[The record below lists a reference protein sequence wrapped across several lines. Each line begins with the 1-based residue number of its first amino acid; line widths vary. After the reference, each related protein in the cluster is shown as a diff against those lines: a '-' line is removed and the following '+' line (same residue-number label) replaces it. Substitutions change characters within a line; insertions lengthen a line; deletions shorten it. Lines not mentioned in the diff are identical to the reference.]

1 MQTLRLCPY
10 VEVKKEIKLPVKDN
24 NYKSS
29 VAYEGDCS
37 CGSHYI
43 GETKRNTNVRWNR
56 HNNSTKSSEPWKHLR
71 SSINHYITW
80 TAISNAPKD
89 NKELRK
95 IIYYSL
101 ET

>member
-43 GETKRNTNVRWNR
+43 GETKSNTKVRWDG
-56 HNNSTKSSEPWKHLR
+56 KVQ
-71 SSINHYITW
+71 NHGNTFKAAYITW
-80 TAISNAPKD
+80 TVISNAPKD
-89 NKELRK
+89 HKELIK
-95 IIYYSL
+95 IIYCSL
-101 ET
+101 EI